1 MIRPLTKCTVG
12 GRPYTR
18 LPNVE
23 SQIQALA
30 SVSAGELERRA
41 SIHTVASPDF
51 VPPEAL
57 MYFVRNTA
65 PGAHRDR
72 LTRLLLERVALRAPR
87 PSDSGQHTDSLTR
100 TNIRDDMV
108 DHFIDLLVTDW
119 ASRDER
125 LDFYEVRFS
134 RAIAKDRTD
143 ASLRH
148 WTRENRSEELA
159 VDEPEV
165 AEVAEAAEVS
175 MGGYNP
181 FDADELDKKVYRRLL
196 DEAIDSLPE
205 FQRRIVEML
214 RQGVPIESKDPTV
227 GSISKVLKKTEKTVR
242 THRDKAFASLRL
254 RLERKGKL

>member
-1 MIRPLTKCTVG
+1 MIRPLTKRTVD
-12 GRPYTR
+12 GRSYTR
-18 LPNVE
+18 RPNVE
-23 SQIQALA
+23 TQIQALA
-30 SVSAGELERRA
+30 SVNAGELERRA
-41 SIHTVASPDF
+41 SILTKTDPDF
-51 VPPEAL
+51 VLSEAL

-72 LTRLLLERVALRAPR
+72 LTLLLLQRVAQQAPR
-87 PSDSGQHTDSLTR
+87 PSDSGGHTASLTR
-100 TNIRDDMV
+100 SNIRDDMV

-125 LDFYEVRFS
+125 LDFYEVGFYA
-134 RAIAKDRTD
+134 AIAKDRTD

-148 WTRENRSEELA
+148 WARENRSEELET
-159 VDEPEV
+159 DEPEV
-165 AEVAEAAEVS
+165 AEAVEIMIS
-175 MGGYNP
+175 GYNP
-181 FDADELDKKVYRRLL
+181 FDADEQDKEVYRRLL

-205 FQRRIVEML
+205 FQRRIIEML
-214 RQGVPIESKDPTV
+214 RQGIPIESKDPTV

>member
-1 MIRPLTKCTVG
+1 MIRPLTKRTVD

-18 LPNVE
+18 RPNVE
-23 SQIQALA
+23 AQIQALA
-30 SVSAGELERRA
+30 SISARELERRA
-41 SIHTVASPDF
+41 SIQAVASPDF
-51 VPPEAL
+51 VSPEAL

-65 PGAHRDR
+65 PGAHRDQ
-72 LTRLLLERVALRAPR
+72 LTLLLLQRVALRAPR
-87 PSDSGQHTDSLTR
+87 PSDSGGQTDSLTR

-125 LDFYEVRFS
+125 LDFYEVGFY

-148 WTRENRSEELA
+148 WARENRSEELEF
-159 VDEPEV
+159 DEP
-165 AEVAEAAEVS
+165 EVAEAAEV
-175 MGGYNP
+175 MTGGYNP
-181 FDADELDKKVYRRLL
+181 FDADELDKKDYRRLL

-205 FQRRIVEML
+205 FQRGIVEML
-214 RQGVPIESKDPTV
+214 RQGVPIESKDPSV
-227 GSISKVLKKTEKTVR
+227 GSISKVLKKTEKTIR

>member
-1 MIRPLTKCTVG
+1 
-12 GRPYTR
+12 
-18 LPNVE
+18 
-23 SQIQALA
+23 
-30 SVSAGELERRA
+30 
-41 SIHTVASPDF
+41 
-51 VPPEAL
+51 

-72 LTRLLLERVALRAPR
+72 LTLLLLQRVARRAPR
-87 PSDSGQHTDSLTR
+87 PSDSGGHTASLTR
-100 TNIRDDMV
+100 SNIRDDMV

-125 LDFYEVRFS
+125 LDFYEVGFYA
-134 RAIAKDRTD
+134 AIAKDRTD

-148 WTRENRSEELA
+148 WARENRSEELET
-159 VDEPEV
+159 DEPEV
-165 AEVAEAAEVS
+165 AEAVEVMIS
-175 MGGYNP
+175 GYNP
-181 FDADELDKKVYRRLL
+181 FDADEQDKKIYRRLL

-205 FQRRIVEML
+205 FQRRIIEML
-214 RQGVPIESKDPTV
+214 RQGIPIESKDPTV